1 MPVTSTTGGSATF
14 SVTAVNPAGLTQGLT
29 YQWTKDGIPI
39 PGANGSALVLSSLAV
54 SSSGAYRAT
63 ISNLYGA
70 VDSGSAVLTVN
81 KAIPVLSWTP
91 NPAANLTYPTPLS
104 YVQLNAT
111 SSVAGNFTYSP
122 TNGSILNGGTNLLVA
137 TFTPADT
144 NNYVSGG
151 TITNTVVPL
160 DDSLTVTGG
169 DTFSGATIQIEA
181 GFAPGDTLALTSGIG
196 SITGVYDGTKGILTL
211 SGSGSAS
218 AYQSALRAVTF
229 STTSTSTAERGF
241 KVTLGSAISF
251 GGHYYE
257 YVSGSYTWAQARALA
272 LSKTFNGLSGYLA
285 NLTSAAENSF
295 VLTKIGAD
303 VWIGGSDSVTDG
315 VWKWMDGPEAGITF
329 WNGLSGGSAPSGRF
343 ANWNPGE
350 PNNYGGSEDYAQFYV
365 GTGKWNDLP
374 TSSRLGFLV
383 EYGTD
388 APATQT
394 FSGAR
399 TFSVTKATPTIT
411 TAPTAAPISYGQT
424 LGSSALSGGVANVP
438 GTFAWATP
446 SAALPVGSSSQSV
459 TFTPNDTANYT
470 PVTTMVIATVN
481 KATPTIT
488 GLPEFMSATGGTMST
503 TGGYAIHTFTNV
515 GVSTFR
521 PTGSGTVEILVVG
534 GGGGAGFDGGG
545 GGGAGGVIT
554 NTVSVVAG
562 TSYPVVVGVGGAAAI
577 AQSGPNGSPG
587 GNSQFGSITAI
598 GGAGGYNGH
607 AGSTATTTGGSG
619 GGEGFNGGGPGNGTP
634 GQGNRGGYK
643 YADSA
648 GGGGGGAGELGGSA
662 SNGRGGNG
670 GKGIQSDISGVATWY
685 GGGGAGGSWN
695 GFGGIGGLGGGGNGG
710 GNAAP
715 SGSDGVANT
724 GGGGG
729 GNGYASSNNSGKGG
743 SGIVIVRY
751 QPKIITYGQSIGEA
765 TLSGA
770 TASVPGSF
778 AFANPS
784 ATPAVGSSSQSVI
797 FTPSDT
803 ANYETVT
810 TSVVVFVAKATP
822 TILTPPTS
830 TSIGY
835 GQTLGSSALSGGV
848 ANEPGTFAWTTP
860 SVLLPVGSR

>member
-151 TITNTVVPL
+151 TITNTVVVTIPIQPATITLSAASGSYRLLQGAVPL

-229 STTSTSTAERGF
+229 STTSTSTAEREF

-303 VWIGGSDSVTDG
+303 VWIGGSDSVNDG

-388 APATQT
+388 APAAQT

-424 LGSSALSGGVANVP
+424 LGSSALSGG
-438 GTFAWATP
+438 
-446 SAALPVGSSSQSV
+446 
-459 TFTPNDTANYT
+459 
-470 PVTTMVIATVN
+470 
-481 KATPTIT
+481 
-488 GLPEFMSATGGTMST
+488 
-503 TGGYAIHTFTNV
+503 
-515 GVSTFR
+515 
-521 PTGSGTVEILVVG
+521 
-534 GGGGAGFDGGG
+534 
-545 GGGAGGVIT
+545 
-554 NTVSVVAG
+554 
-562 TSYPVVVGVGGAAAI
+562 
-577 AQSGPNGSPG
+577 
-587 GNSQFGSITAI
+587 
-598 GGAGGYNGH
+598 
-607 AGSTATTTGGSG
+607 
-619 GGEGFNGGGPGNGTP
+619 
-634 GQGNRGGYK
+634 
-643 YADSA
+643 
-648 GGGGGGAGELGGSA
+648 
-662 SNGRGGNG
+662 
-670 GKGIQSDISGVATWY
+670 
-685 GGGGAGGSWN
+685 
-695 GFGGIGGLGGGGNGG
+695 
-710 GNAAP
+710 
-715 SGSDGVANT
+715 ANT
-724 GGGGG
+724 
-729 GNGYASSNNSGKGG
+729 
-743 SGIVIVRY
+743 
-751 QPKIITYGQSIGEA
+751 
-765 TLSGA
+765 
-770 TASVPGSF
+770 
-778 AFANPS
+778 
-784 ATPAVGSSSQSVI
+784 
-797 FTPSDT
+797 
-803 ANYETVT
+803 
-810 TSVVVFVAKATP
+810 
-822 TILTPPTS
+822 
-830 TSIGY
+830 
-835 GQTLGSSALSGGV
+835 
-848 ANEPGTFAWTTP
+848 PGTFAWTTP
-860 SVLLPVGSR
+860 SVLLPVGSSNQSVTFTPNDTANYNPATTTVSVTVNKATPTISV